1 MLFRS
6 YWETQSQREKII
18 NKQSYDRK
26 KIEEEKRIKYNPDNI
41 FENNNKNT
49 TIFDEILKNL

>member
-1 MLFRS
+1 MI
-6 YWETQSQREKII
+6 E
-18 NKQSYDRK
+18 K

-49 TIFDEILKNL
+49 TIFDEILKKFIGMP